1 MIKVKM
7 QMQEVNDSSNT
18 DTVNITIITV
28 SKIFQSKI
36 MNDPSSNISLL
47 IALPWYMWK
56 NTGNYDYPWE
66 LKRVPRES
74 PDEQRFDVIPQDT
87 SK

>member
-1 MIKVKM
+1 
-7 QMQEVNDSSNT
+7 
-18 DTVNITIITV
+18 
-28 SKIFQSKI
+28 

-74 PDEQRFDVIPQDT
+74 PDEKRFDVIPQDT